1 MNLQQNALPCVLH
14 TNKHYKRPM
23 TQKTLEQLIIEI
35 STALGCSPES
45 VGRLIEITNEME
57 SVGARFARLNKYRSD
72 KSDHTELASHTLLLN
87 FSYENMVKQERERL
101 TNVNISAIDVER
113 FHYDRINFEKKGYAT
128 LEDYKVAVGE
138 ELETA
143 LAELRQPKESKG
155 ESNDIWLN
163 KVLVF
168 NTNTQRLSI
177 VGEEVKKV
185 VVEQGEFKKVAS
197 DPKTTAKNLIRKQL
211 DFRTDKYRRF
221 TIDNIEGEMKLQG
234 ETLEIGG

>member
-1 MNLQQNALPCVLH
+1 
-14 TNKHYKRPM
+14 M
-23 TQKTLEQLIIEI
+23 TKTLEQIIIEI
-35 STALGCSPES
+35 ATALGCSPDKVE
-45 VGRLIEITNEME
+45 RLIEITNDME
-57 SVGARFARLNKYRSD
+57 RIGARFARLNKYRSD

-87 FSYENMVKQERERL
+87 FSYANMLKQEKERL
-101 TNVNISAIDVER
+101 TTVNISAIDVER
-113 FHYDRINFEKKGYAT
+113 FNYERINFEKKGYAT
-128 LEDYKVAVGE
+128 VESYKVAVGE
-138 ELETA
+138 ALETA
-143 LAELRQPKESKG
+143 LAELRKPKESKDD
-155 ESNDIWLN
+155 EVSNDIWLN

-197 DPKTTAKNLIRKQL
+197 DPKTTAKNLIKKQL

-221 TIDNIEGEMKLQG
+221 AIDNIEGELKLQG

>member
-1 MNLQQNALPCVLH
+1 ML
-14 TNKHYKRPM
+14 
-23 TQKTLEQLIIEI
+23 
-35 STALGCSPES
+35 
-45 VGRLIEITNEME
+45 
-57 SVGARFARLNKYRSD
+57 
-72 KSDHTELASHTLLLN
+72 
-87 FSYENMVKQERERL
+87 KQEKERL
-101 TNVNISAIDVER
+101 TSVNIGAIDVER

-128 LEDYKVAVGE
+128 LEDYKVAVAE
-138 ELETA
+138 ALETA
-143 LAELRQPKESKG
+143 LQEMREPKQGKG

-197 DPKTTAKNLIRKQL
+197 DPKTTAKNIIRKQL
-211 DFRTDKYRRF
+211 DFRSDKYRRF
-221 TIDNIEGEMKLQG
+221 AIDNIEGEFKLQG

>member
-1 MNLQQNALPCVLH
+1 
-14 TNKHYKRPM
+14 M
-23 TQKTLEQLIIEI
+23 TKTLEQIIIEI
-35 STALGCSPES
+35 ATALGCSPDKVE
-45 VGRLIEITNEME
+45 RLIEITNDME
-57 SVGARFARLNKYRSD
+57 RIGARFARLNKYRSD

-87 FSYENMVKQERERL
+87 FSYANMLKQEKERL
-101 TNVNISAIDVER
+101 TTVNISAIDVER
-113 FHYDRINFEKKGYAT
+113 FNYDRINFEKKGYDNV
-128 LEDYKVAVGE
+128 ESYKVAVAE

-143 LAELRQPKESKG
+143 LAEMRQPKESKG

-197 DPKTTAKNLIRKQL
+197 DPKTTAKNLIKKQL

-221 TIDNIEGEMKLQG
+221 AIDNIEGELKLQG

>member
-1 MNLQQNALPCVLH
+1 MNLQQNALPFVLH
-14 TNKHYKRPM
+14 TNQHYKRPM
-23 TQKTLEQLIIEI
+23 TKTLEQIIIEI
-35 STALGCSPES
+35 ATALGCSPDKVE
-45 VGRLIEITNEME
+45 RLIQITNDME

-87 FSYENMVKQERERL
+87 FSYANMLKQEKERL

-113 FHYDRINFEKKGYAT
+113 FNYDRINFEKKGYDNV
-128 LEDYKVAVGE
+128 ESYKVAVAE

-143 LAELRQPKESKG
+143 LAEMRQPKESKG

-197 DPKTTAKNLIRKQL
+197 DPKTIAKELIRKQL

-221 TIDNIEGEMKLQG
+221 AIDNIEGELKLQG